1 MKEKEARSFFLF
13 IYWHLNSGQLKFK
26 VRLIEMKK
34 AVVLGATGGMGY
46 SLVEELV
53 GRKVETIAFARSKEK
68 LEGFSKEWGPLATI
82 YVGDVLNEVQLRE
95 AIAKADFVFH
105 AINIPYQNWN
115 PTLTNILSLILK
127 ECVAQNKPFIY
138 VDNIYAYGLQQ
149 EKVHELTKK
158 NPHTKKGKF
167 RLKLQQQIENSGV
180 PYIIAHFPD
189 FYGPKAESTIL
200 QYTFEQ
206 LLKKNQAG
214 YIGKLELQ
222 KEFIY
227 IKDGAKALVELALRE
242 DAYGEVWNIP
252 GVGTIS
258 GLEIAEIASGYL
270 HKPIKFKPIH
280 RWMINALGIFNPFM
294 REFSEMMY
302 LNETPVILDG
312 AKYENRIGTL
322 PRTAYKIGISH
333 NLAEIAKKMGT

>member
-1 MKEKEARSFFLF
+1 MEMEMKF
-13 IYWHLNSGQLKFK
+13 
-26 VRLIEMKK
+26 MKK
-34 AVVLGATGGMGY
+34 AVVLGATGGMGF

-53 GRKVETIAFARSKEK
+53 SRKMETIAFARSKDK
-68 LEGFSKEWGPLATI
+68 LEQYSKEWGPLATI

-95 AIAKADFVFH
+95 AISEADFVFH

-138 VDNIYAYGLQQ
+138 VDNIYAYGVQT
-149 EKVHELTKK
+149 EKVHELTIK

-180 PYIIAHFPD
+180 LYIIAHFPD

-206 LLKKNQAG
+206 LLKKSQAG

-227 IKDGAKALVELALRE
+227 IKDGAKALIELALRE

-280 RWMINALGIFNPFM
+280 RWMINGLGIFNPFM

-312 AKYENRIGTL
+312 EKYESRIGAL
-322 PRTAYKIGISH
+322 PRTAYKTGIYH

>member
-1 MKEKEARSFFLF
+1 M
-13 IYWHLNSGQLKFK
+13 
-26 VRLIEMKK
+26 EMKK
-34 AVVLGATGGMGY
+34 AAVLGATGGMGF

-53 GRKVETIAFARSKEK
+53 SRNIETIAFARSKDK
-68 LEGFSKEWGPLATI
+68 LEKYSKEWGPLATI
-82 YVGDVLNEVQLRE
+82 FTGDVLNERQLRDAISE
-95 AIAKADFVFH
+95 ADYVFH

-127 ECVAQNKPFIY
+127 ECSAQNKPFIY
-138 VDNIYAYGLQQ
+138 VDNIYAYGAQH
-149 EKVHELTKK
+149 EKVHELTTKK
-158 NPHTKKGKF
+158 PHTKKGKL
-167 RLKLQQQIENSGV
+167 RLKLQHQIEASGV

-189 FYGPKAESTIL
+189 FYGPKAESTLL

-206 LLKKNQAG
+206 LLKKNKAG
-214 YIGKLELQ
+214 YIGDLDLQ

-242 DAYGEVWNIP
+242 DTYCEEWNIP
-252 GVGTIS
+252 GVRTIS
-258 GLEIAEIASGYL
+258 GLEIVEIASEHL
-270 HKPIKFKPIH
+270 QKPIKFKPIH

-312 AKYENRIGTL
+312 SKYEKRIGTIQ
-322 PRTAYKIGISH
+322 RTPYTIGISH
-333 NLAEIAKKMGT
+333 NLDEIAQKMGT